1 MNREEGSGRPRS
13 VTAEE
18 NTDLIEELSCSQ
30 EEAPHTLLERRRI
43 AKQTGISRSSI
54 SRMIKRRNL
63 RQFKRVKTAE
73 INDGCRNRRYARA
86 LALAEKFENNTRMI
100 EKTVWQDEKDFTLDI
115 PVNLQNDGVYGKGI
129 KSDVSDDNLFAS
141 TNKMSRNV
149 MISGVTKPF
158 LVNENGIKVNKENYC
173 KH

>member
-115 PVNLQNDGVYGKGI
+115 PVNLQNDGIYGKGI

-158 LVNENGIKVNKENYC
+158 LVNENDIKVNKENYC